1 MSKVKAILIPEYAL
15 KDILKNLS
23 EDDISEYIKKT
34 KSLFYKYADPDDVS
48 RQISFKDAMILD
60 SKMEEIYG
68 RKPFLRL
75 LTDFLSVH
83 KNSGNSNIDE
93 FLPEVIAIGGKVGD
107 LMNRIKMS
115 LDEKSHGGSKIVPK
129 EKELI
134 FEEINKIDD
143 QLDKIKKLLKDIDDS

>member
-1 MSKVKAILIPEYAL
+1 MSKVKEILTPEYAL

-23 EDDISEYIKKT
+23 DQDISEYIKKT
-34 KSLFYKYADPDDVS
+34 KSLLYKYADPDDKA
-48 RQISFKDAMILD
+48 RQISFRDAMILD
-60 SKMEEIYG
+60 SKMDEIYG

-75 LTDFLSVH
+75 LNDYLSVH
-83 KNSGNSNIDE
+83 KSYDNSNLDD
-93 FLPEVIAIGGKVGD
+93 FLPEVISIGGKVGD

-115 LDEKSHGGSKIVPK
+115 LDEKSQGGSKIVPK

-143 QLDKIKKLLKDIDDS
+143 QLDKIKKLLKNINDS

>member
-1 MSKVKAILIPEYAL
+1 MSKVKEILTPEYAL

-23 EDDISEYIKKT
+23 DDDISEYIQKT
-34 KSLFYKYADPDDVS
+34 KSLLYKYAEPDDKA

-60 SKMEEIYG
+60 SKMSELYG

-75 LTDFLSVH
+75 LNDFLSVQ
-83 KNSGNSNIDE
+83 NTLNNSNVEE

-107 LMNRIKMS
+107 LMNRIKLS
-115 LDEKSHGGSKIVPK
+115 LEEKSLGGSKIVPK

-143 QLDKIKKLLKDIDDS
+143 QLDKIKTLLKDIDDN

>member
-1 MSKVKAILIPEYAL
+1 M
-15 KDILKNLS
+15 
-23 EDDISEYIKKT
+23 
-34 KSLFYKYADPDDVS
+34 
-48 RQISFKDAMILD
+48 
-60 SKMEEIYG
+60 
-68 RKPFLRL
+68 

-83 KNSGNSNIDE
+83 KNFENSNIDE

-115 LDEKSHGGSKIVPK
+115 LDEKSQGGSKIVPK

-143 QLDKIKKLLKDIDDS
+143 QLDKIKMLLKEIDDS

>member
-1 MSKVKAILIPEYAL
+1 MSKVKEILTPEYAL

-34 KSLFYKYADPDDVS
+34 KSLLYKYADPDDVS

-83 KNSGNSNIDE
+83 KDLLNS
-93 FLPEVIAIGGKVGD
+93 KY
-107 LMNRIKMS
+107 S
-115 LDEKSHGGSKIVPK
+115 LYIQRYVHCMIEA
-129 EKELI
+129 
-134 FEEINKIDD
+134 
-143 QLDKIKKLLKDIDDS
+143 DI

>member
-1 MSKVKAILIPEYAL
+1 MSKVKEILTPEYAL

-23 EDDISEYIKKT
+23 DDDISEYIQKT
-34 KSLFYKYADPDDVS
+34 KSLLYKYADPDDKA

-60 SKMEEIYG
+60 SKMSELYG

-75 LTDFLSVH
+75 LNDFLSVQ
-83 KNSGNSNIDE
+83 NTLNNSNVEE

-107 LMNRIKMS
+107 LMNRIKLS
-115 LDEKSHGGSKIVPK
+115 LEEKSLGGSKIVPK

-143 QLDKIKKLLKDIDDS
+143 QLDKIKTLLKDIDDN

>member
-1 MSKVKAILIPEYAL
+1 MSKVKEILTPEYAL

-23 EDDISEYIKKT
+23 DDDISEYIQKT
-34 KSLFYKYADPDDVS
+34 KSLLYKYADPDDKA

-60 SKMEEIYG
+60 SKMSELYG

-75 LTDFLSVH
+75 LNDFLSVQ
-83 KNSGNSNIDE
+83 NNFINSNVEE

-107 LMNRIKMS
+107 LMNRIKLS
-115 LDEKSHGGSKIVPK
+115 LEEKSLGGSKIVPK

-143 QLDKIKKLLKDIDDS
+143 QLDKIKMLLKDINDN

>member
-1 MSKVKAILIPEYAL
+1 MSKVKEILTPEYAL

-23 EDDISEYIKKT
+23 DDDISEYIQKT
-34 KSLFYKYADPDDVS
+34 KSLLYKYADPDDKS
-48 RQISFKDAMILD
+48 RQISFKDAMTLD
-60 SKMEEIYG
+60 SKMNEIYG

-75 LTDFLSVH
+75 LNDFISVQ
-83 KNSGNSNIDE
+83 NNPENQNIDE
-93 FLPEVIAIGGKVGD
+93 FLPEVIAIGGKEGN

-134 FEEINKIDD
+134 FEEINNIDN
-143 QLDKIKKLLKDIDDS
+143 QLDKIKKLLNNIDDS

>member
-1 MSKVKAILIPEYAL
+1 MSKVKEILTPEYAL

-34 KSLFYKYADPDDVS
+34 KSLLYKYADPDDVS

-83 KNSGNSNIDE
+83 KNFENPNIDE

>member
-1 MSKVKAILIPEYAL
+1 MSKVKEILTPEYAL

-23 EDDISEYIKKT
+23 DQDISEYIKKT
-34 KSLFYKYADPDDVS
+34 KSLLYKYADPDDKA
-48 RQISFKDAMILD
+48 RQISFRDAMILD
-60 SKMEEIYG
+60 SKMDEIYG

-75 LTDFLSVH
+75 LNDYLNVH
-83 KNSGNSNIDE
+83 KSYDNSNVDD
-93 FLPEVIAIGGKVGD
+93 FLPEVISIGGKVGD

-115 LDEKSHGGSKIVPK
+115 LDEKSQGGSKIVPK

-143 QLDKIKKLLKDIDDS
+143 QLDKIKKLLKNINDS